1 MVLGVS
7 GCLSE
12 MAVELLRWGSAVLS
26 ASGRLGGVVVELLW
40 CGLVCGPAVPSGASS
55 LCEQL
60 RRGLSVAEWEPALS
74 CVAGWVIGP
83 PPLLVVRRG
92 SGVGTVLRGLV
103 AG

>member
-1 MVLGVS
+1 VVVGVS
-7 GCLSE
+7 GCLGE

-26 ASGRLGGVVVELLW
+26 ASGRLGGVVVELL
-40 CGLVCGPAVPSGASS
+40 CGLVRGPAVPSGASS

-60 RRGLSVAEWEPALS
+60 RRGLSVAGWESALRR
-74 CVAGWVIGP
+74 VGGWVVIGP

-92 SGVGTVLRGLV
+92 SGVGTVLPGLV